1 MNEES
6 ANPTEATGLGLVP
19 SAGAVNRKVLTPPG
33 TFIWPEK
40 PRLGGFSTTWRHGAC
55 RGRLTAIIALILRPS
70 CIHMFPAYFAIPPT
84 P

>member
-1 MNEES
+1 MNEGS

-40 PRLGGFSTTWRHGAC
+40 PRLGGASSEITWPRVLNHVET
-55 RGRLTAIIALILRPS
+55 RGLQG
-70 CIHMFPAYFAIPPT
+70 
-84 P
+84 